1 VPENE
6 TYRSGKHVWHTAFA
20 EQFARLGMIFVTLG
34 RRTAGR
40 TYGDV
45 TRTPEIPYCGSS

>member
-1 VPENE
+1 MKLTGRENMCG
-6 TYRSGKHVWHTAFA
+6 TQRF
-20 EQFARLGMIFVTLG
+20 LGTFRGLDMIFVTLG

-45 TRTPEIPYCGSS
+45 TRTREFPYCGSS